1 RNANMSKNK
10 LTLLKGGKPQKHQE
24 EEEDCCPVCNIAKQ
38 VVSDFIKIINDKELD
53 LEEAI
58 DAVFR
63 VGYDVGYRI
72 ALIDDV
78 NAKSEILD
86 EMNKE

>member
-1 RNANMSKNK
+1 MSKNK